1 MGTDDDLDVED
12 CFGEHNVE
20 YWVRRGNRLVPATAD
35 EVARIHA
42 WERERNMLV
51 RLERLKDEERR
62 RRTIIFRLRAV
73 VRRWMPRAYR
83 GQQPE
88 RLSEGVNTAET
99 DQQAHANV

>member
-12 CFGEHNVE
+12 CFGAHDVE
-20 YWVRRGNRLVPATAD
+20 YWVRRGNRLVPATAN

-42 WERERNMLV
+42 WERERTTLA
-51 RLERLKDEERR
+51 RLERLKNGERR
-62 RRTIIFRLRAV
+62 RRTVMFRLRAV

-83 GQQPE
+83 GQWPE
-88 RLSEGVNTAET
+88 RLPEGVTTAET

>member
-1 MGTDDDLDVED
+1 MGTDDLEVEE
-12 CFGEHNVE
+12 CFGEHDVE

-42 WERERNMLV
+42 WERERMTLV

-62 RRTIIFRLRAV
+62 QRTILFRLRAV
-73 VRRWMPRAYR
+73 VRRWMARADR
-83 GQQPE
+83 GQRPE
-88 RLSEGVNTAET
+88 RLSEGVTTAET